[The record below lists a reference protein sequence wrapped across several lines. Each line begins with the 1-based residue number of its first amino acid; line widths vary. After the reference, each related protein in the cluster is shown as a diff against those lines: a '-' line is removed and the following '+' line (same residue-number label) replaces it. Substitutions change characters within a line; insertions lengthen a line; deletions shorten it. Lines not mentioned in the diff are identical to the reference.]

1 MAEIFQLKLYLE
13 NVKARI
19 DEKETNLEN
28 KLISIQSLETDLL
41 LNQEKS
47 EIFKNELLE
56 KDVLLSSG
64 LELINQEKEE
74 LKNNKH
80 YLESRILEIEQKE
93 LALRNL
99 ENTFAS
105 REYEI
110 EATRKSLEDAKKE
123 I

>member
-1 MAEIFQLKLYLE
+1 MAEIFQVKLYLE

-19 DEKETNLEN
+19 DEKESILEN
-28 KLISIQSLETDLL
+28 KLLSIQSLETDLL
-41 LNQEKS
+41 IKQEKS
-47 EIFKNELLE
+47 ELFKTELLE
-56 KDVLLSSG
+56 KEVLLSSG

-74 LKNNKH
+74 LKNNRH

-93 LALRNL
+93 LSLRSL
-99 ENTFAS
+99 ENTFAN

-110 EATRKSLEDAKKE
+110 EATRKSLEDTKKE